1 MISEESPL
9 SISVVLYKS
18 PFEQVA
24 ATLRALEMAVSNM
37 RSGSPVKLFLIDNDP
52 QGGGYNACLSAAPQ
66 LLTIEYV
73 AGHGNVGFGAGHNLV
88 LRDICAF
95 HLILNPDADLAADS
109 LVSALSFMQRHPNC
123 GLLSPAA
130 TWDDGKRQYLCKH
143 YPSLFDLLLRGFA
156 PKVVKR
162 LFKARLD
169 CYEMLGVTE
178 SEVVWDPPIISGC
191 FMLFR
196 RDVLQRLGGFD
207 PGYFLYFE
215 DFDLSLR
222 AARLTRL
229 AYVPSVRIVHHGG
242 HASRKGFKHV
252 VMFARSALR
261 FFRTHGWRFF

>member
-1 MISEESPL
+1 MIEEEAQL
-9 SISVVLYKS
+9 SVSVVLYKS
-18 PFEQVA
+18 PPQQIA
-24 ATLRALEMAVSNM
+24 ATLRALETAVSNM

-52 QGGGYNACLSAAPQ
+52 EGGGYDACLSAAPQ

-95 HLILNPDADLAADS
+95 HLILNPDAELAADS
-109 LVSALSFMQRHPNC
+109 LVSALYFMQRHPDC

-130 TWDDGKRQYLCKH
+130 TWDDGTRQYLCKR

-156 PKVVKR
+156 PTVVKR

-169 CYEMLGVTE
+169 RYEMRGVTE
-178 SEVVWDPPIISGC
+178 SEVVWDPPIVSGC

-196 RDVLQRLGGFD
+196 HEVLQRLGGFD

-222 AARLTRL
+222 AARLARL
-229 AYVPSVRIVHHGG
+229 AYVPEVRIVHHGG
-242 HASRKGFKHV
+242 HASRKGFPHV
-252 VMFARSALR
+252 AMFARSALR
-261 FFRTHGWRFF
+261 FFRTHGWRFV